1 MGGCLG
7 WCGSRAYRHAAVS
20 PGAGGTLRTTDSGHG
35 PVAFPRR
42 FAQALQRLPLLS
54 VIDGLSLSI
63 GIVSAPGLWRSGRFS
78 HGRERP

>member
-1 MGGCLG
+1 
-7 WCGSRAYRHAAVS
+7 
-20 PGAGGTLRTTDSGHG
+20 
-35 PVAFPRR
+35 VAFPRR